1 MSEENK
7 NNEKK
12 NELPDVFENIFRSV
26 KNHKATPSEKIV
38 MMARERDLIYDKI
51 NNKNKELEE
60 LTDKNCDDALFLN
73 AQIANLK
80 EQKKLLGDRIKKLV
94 DET

>member
-1 MSEENK
+1 MD
-7 NNEKK
+7 NEKK
-12 NELPDVFENIFRSV
+12 NGLHEIFEDILHTS
-26 KNHKATPSEKIV
+26 KNHEATPSEKIV
-38 MMARERDLIYDKI
+38 MLARERDLIYDRI

-60 LTDKNCDDALFLN
+60 LTDKNCDDALFLK

-80 EQKKLLGDRIKKLV
+80 EQKDMLGARIKRLV

>member
-1 MSEENK
+1 MD
-7 NNEKK
+7 NEKK
-12 NELPDVFENIFRSV
+12 NGLHEIFEDILHTAKKRE
-26 KNHKATPSEKIV
+26 ATPSEKIV
-38 MMARERDLIYDKI
+38 MLARERDLIYDRI

-60 LTDKNCDDALFLN
+60 LTDKNCDDALFLK

-80 EQKKLLGDRIKKLV
+80 EQKRLV

>member
-1 MSEENK
+1 MD

-12 NELPDVFENIFRSV
+12 NGLHELFEGIIHTA
-26 KNHKATPSEKIV
+26 KKHEATPSEKIV
-38 MMARERDLIYDKI
+38 MLARELDLIYDRI
-51 NNKNKELEE
+51 NIKNKELEE
-60 LTDKNCDDALFLN
+60 LTDKNCDDALFLK

-80 EQKKLLGDRIKKLV
+80 EQKDMLGARIKRLV